1 MKRFFRNRNN
11 GTVAVISE
19 EDAKLYKSAADSDG
33 DPAKL
38 GVKVFTFCSPERMAS
53 QEDAKHIFT
62 GDYDFLNK
70 LMADNEFVDHQGF
83 GGWSGYVPFSNHTEE
98 QRTEA
103 GLPTKGAQEQLLHR
117 TTAQDVVDAFM
128 S

>member
-62 GDYDFLNK
+62 GDY
-70 LMADNEFVDHQGF
+70 EFVDHQGF
-83 GGWSGYVPFSNHTEE
+83 GGWSGYVPFSNHTED